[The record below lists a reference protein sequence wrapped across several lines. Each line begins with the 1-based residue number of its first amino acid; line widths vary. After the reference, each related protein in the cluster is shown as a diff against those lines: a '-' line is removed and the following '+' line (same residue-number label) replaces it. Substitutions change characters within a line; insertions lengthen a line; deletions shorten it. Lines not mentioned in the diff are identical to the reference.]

1 MRIRKLTV
9 LLLAALSVAGVLFE
23 NRVKAFSAPQTSSLN
38 EISLAT
44 PGSASGDFER
54 KYDGRVQLTTF
65 GNVRSAGGEA
75 LPEVSFGGDSRF
87 QGMWKDAGTGLYY
100 VRARYYDAKTGRFL
114 SRDPAEGQLEQPE
127 SFYPYVFANGNPY
140 VFEDPTGE
148 FTLPELSISP
158 VVSAAIIGAV
168 SGAGFDVAFQLALNG
183 GNLRCVSLES
193 AAISAGIGL
202 IAGPLGA
209 AHLTGVR
216 RAYLATTQALARI
229 TNRVGRIAGRSAAKT
244 VFDFLSGP
252 IGAPLLLRNI
262 LTQGKIL
269 REIAAAALRGRQ
281 ALDKTLTRLAASA
294 GSSNAG
300 ATAGAGRAG
309 AVQGGALVGL
319 YDLPVRPC
327 GR

>member
-1 MRIRKLTV
+1 MD
-9 LLLAALSVAGVLFE
+9 
-23 NRVKAFSAPQTSSLN
+23 PQGNLVETF
-38 EISLAT
+38 
-44 PGSASGDFER
+44 D
-54 KYDGRVQLTTF
+54 YDAF

-100 VRARYYDAKTGRFL
+100 VRARYYDAQTGRFL
-114 SRDPAEGQLEQPE
+114 SRDPVEGQLEQPE
-127 SFYPYVFANGNPY
+127 SFMPYVFANGNPY
-140 VFEDPTGE
+140 VFRDPRGE
-148 FTLPELSISP
+148 FTLSELSISP

-168 SGAGFDVAFQLALNG
+168 SGAGFDVAFQLAFNG

-193 AAISAGIGL
+193 AAISAGLGL
-202 IAGPLGA
+202 LAGPLGS

-252 IGAPLLLRNI
+252 VGAPLLLRNI

-269 REIAAAALRGRQ
+269 RDIVAAALRGRQ

-300 ATAGAGRAG
+300 ATAAASRAG
-309 AVQGGALVGL
+309 AAQGGALVGL
-319 YDLPVRPC
+319 YDLPVRTC